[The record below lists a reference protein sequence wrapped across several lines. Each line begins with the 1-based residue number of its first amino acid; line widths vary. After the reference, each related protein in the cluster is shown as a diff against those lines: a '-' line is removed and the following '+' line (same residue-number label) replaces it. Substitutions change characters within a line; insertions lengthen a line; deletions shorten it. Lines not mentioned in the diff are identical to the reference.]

1 MSNKI
6 LITGSGGREHCI
18 GWKLQQDNPAIELF
32 FAPGN
37 AGTSQLGSNIGNK
50 SIPEL
55 ISFAKEQSIDLT
67 IVGAEDLLAQGI
79 VDQFQQQDLAIF
91 GPHQAAAQ
99 LESSKTFSK
108 DFMQKHGVKTAAY
121 QNFNDYQQ
129 AQDYLDQQQ
138 MPIVIKASGLAA
150 GKGVIICQ
158 NREEANTAL
167 REVMVEQT
175 FGSAGNEV
183 VIEEY
188 LEGFEISILSV
199 CSGTDIVGW
208 QSAMDH
214 KQAYENDTGPNTGG
228 MGVVTPHPF
237 WNDDYQQIF
246 DEQILQPTSAGL
258 AADGLAFS
266 GFIFFGLMVT
276 PKGMYLLEYNLRL
289 GDPETQ
295 AILPLLESNLLEII
309 QSSLLQKSVT
319 PQWKTDSACVVI
331 VAAEGYPASYVKGTA
346 IENLSALNT
355 PYFLAGVTE
364 NAEDSGTT
372 LLTNGGRIL
381 CILGLA
387 DDLASARQ
395 IAYENVERLALPKSF
410 YRKDIGLRINPL
422 A

>member
-1 MSNKI
+1 
-6 LITGSGGREHCI
+6 
-18 GWKLQQDNPAIELF
+18 
-32 FAPGN
+32 
-37 AGTSQLGSNIGNK
+37 
-50 SIPEL
+50 
-55 ISFAKEQSIDLT
+55 
-67 IVGAEDLLAQGI
+67 
-79 VDQFQQQDLAIF
+79 
-91 GPHQAAAQ
+91 
-99 LESSKTFSK
+99 
-108 DFMQKHGVKTAAY
+108 
-121 QNFNDYQQ
+121 
-129 AQDYLDQQQ
+129 
-138 MPIVIKASGLAA
+138 
-150 GKGVIICQ
+150 
-158 NREEANTAL
+158 
-167 REVMVEQT
+167 
-175 FGSAGNEV
+175 
-183 VIEEY
+183 
-188 LEGFEISILSV
+188 
-199 CSGTDIVGW
+199 
-208 QSAMDH
+208 MDH

-295 AILPLLESNLLEII
+295 AILPLLDSNLLEII